1 MAKQTINIGTTPN
14 DNTGDPLRTA
24 FSKVNANFT
33 EVYELVN
40 AISVGDI
47 LSAVNR
53 ASAISASLTSVD
65 NKLSGAVDVLSAAV
79 VSVNNRISTVSSQ
92 VAAAQNAAS
101 AVSVN
106 LASVDSRLT
115 SVDNK
120 LSNAISALS
129 AQLTSVK
136 DRKSTRLNSSHT

>member
-65 NKLSGAVDVLSAAV
+65 NKLKIGRAHV
-79 VSVNNRISTVSSQ
+79 
-92 VAAAQNAAS
+92 
-101 AVSVN
+101 
-106 LASVDSRLT
+106 
-115 SVDNK
+115 
-120 LSNAISALS
+120 
-129 AQLTSVK
+129 
-136 DRKSTRLNSSHT
+136 